1 MLLHNKAQKMF
12 LLNINSIQVL
22 LLLQQQEAGIAIFI
36 GKTYGQL
43 VYLRDVG
50 GIVVLYCSS
59 YKLSDYNTQICAVH
73 AAVYTMA
80 MEATARPAI
89 VIIIHMQCVHCDYNR
104 TL

>member
-1 MLLHNKAQKMF
+1 MLLHNKAQ
-12 LLNINSIQVL
+12 L
-22 LLLQQQEAGIAIFI
+22 LLLQQQEAGSYIHWKNI
-36 GKTYGQL
+36 YGQL

-50 GIVVLYCSS
+50 GIVVLYMYQLQAIRLQYPDMCSTCS
-59 YKLSDYNTQICAVH
+59 CVH
-73 AAVYTMA
+73 YGY